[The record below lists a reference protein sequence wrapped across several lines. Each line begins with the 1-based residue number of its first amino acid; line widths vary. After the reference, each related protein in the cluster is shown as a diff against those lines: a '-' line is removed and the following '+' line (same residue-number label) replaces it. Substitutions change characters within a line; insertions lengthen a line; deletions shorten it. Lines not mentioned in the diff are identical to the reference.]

1 MTLYKGI
8 YSGVVVDNDDP
19 EGLRRLRVRVPTL
32 LGESATGWVR
42 PCLSPGRHFHFGQTW
57 KRLVPAVGDG
67 VWVAFEAGDIDHP
80 LWLGTWMMV
89 GGSDAQISS
98 DGPIVDVQGLL
109 SDPSDP
115 TATTTELEELAQVV
129 SDIGGGTLQ
138 FAAGD
143 YYLESLTPSGEYTF
157 PTSPP
162 WHSNP
167 FDQGGLRLRAG
178 VNLIGAQGSRLIW
191 GAGSSAMIGADAPFD
206 WDVHTTITE
215 DITRG
220 TTVFPVEST
229 TGFVVGDD
237 VMIHL
242 GQVDGDTREN
252 LWWSFAKVLAID
264 PGVSLTLDQAS
275 TLDLDLGELVQGS
288 YDPLA
293 VDPPTG
299 DPLTDF
305 TGKYD
310 PEIVDSFDRANSTT
324 TLGDTDTGET
334 WAYFR
339 TGAGRVGISGNR
351 AYCATVDASTNL
363 AYLDAGEVD
372 VHVKCGLTH
381 NDASGVVSVVCRFN
395 HTTFNGYIVLPID
408 GTSLILGRLDG
419 GVLTPLDSVAMTLP
433 DRLDLLF
440 TSVDDVL
447 TVYLDGNE
455 VLSATDAAHVGTE
468 VGFNLNLAG
477 AYVDS
482 FSTGK
487 PLWPN
492 YRAKWIRRIK
502 PGRLV
507 ENVKIEGFDLVGVNG
522 FNRAQMG
529 ISLNAVRN
537 VEVSNISGEDTGAGL
552 VTVHYCEDVHM
563 RNLFLRSASRAP
575 GAPYYG
581 RGMSWANA
589 RNCTA
594 RGLHIES
601 CENPELIFESNCR
614 NVLVS
619 DVQIVCSN
627 PIRPTGESCVQ
638 SFSGAE
644 VILRNLTIR
653 GAFPPASL
661 IGASNQLG
669 DRVTIDGLTLDVPEI
684 GVGAGKSAVDIG
696 LVEGPLRIRTT
707 LEGETLDG
715 VWMLRKW
722 WAPFPIVTDSLYTL
736 PIIDGIVRRARLYVS
751 TRDGLESNGAG
762 GGYVQWWNPVGDS
775 VEITSELTAGMTT
788 ELGLY
793 RGSGQAITTF
803 GSNTARAL
811 TGRTLNIDTGDP
823 TVYAGSAGP
832 VGPGEWGLLEVE
844 VFVPDLGASYEARYG
859 VYGPD
864 AAQFAGHAY
873 GSVVDIPA
881 LSATLRNLYYG
892 YREVSVTGSLTAAD
906 GVVAASGTTTLTLPS
921 VADLSAGHS
930 LSVKNVGTGVV
941 TLEGA
946 ASETIDGALSQ
957 LLIAYE
963 SMTLVS
969 TGSAW
974 IIV

>member
-1 MTLYKGI
+1 MTLHKGI

-57 KRLVPAVGDG
+57 KRLVPAVGEG
-67 VWVAFEAGDIDHP
+67 VWIAFEAGDIDHP
-80 LWLGTWMMV
+80 LWLGTWLRA
-89 GGSDAQISS
+89 GASDTRIDS
-98 DGPIVDVQGLL
+98 DGPIIDVQGLL
-109 SDPSDP
+109 TDPSDP
-115 TATTTELEELAQVV
+115 TTTTTELEELAQVV
-129 SDIGGGTLQ
+129 SDVGGGTLQ

-143 YYLESLTPSGEYTF
+143 YHLGSIVPSDEYTF
-157 PTSPP
+157 PTGPP
-162 WHSNP
+162 WYSSP
-167 FDQGGLRLRAG
+167 FDQGGLRLRSG
-178 VNLIGAQGSRLIW
+178 VNLIGAQGSRLVW
-191 GAGSSAMIGADAPFD
+191 SSGSSAMIGADAPFD

-215 DITRG
+215 DLTRG
-220 TTVFPVEST
+220 TTTFPVEST

-237 VMIHL
+237 VMVHL
-242 GQVDGDTREN
+242 GQVNGDTREG
-252 LWWSFAKVLAID
+252 LWWSFAKVLSID

-275 TLDLDLGELVQGS
+275 TIDLDLGEMVQGS
-288 YDPLA
+288 YNG
-293 VDPPTG
+293 VDTG

-310 PEIVDSFDRANSTT
+310 PEIVDAFDRADSTT
-324 TLGDTDTGET
+324 TLGNADTGET

-351 AYCATVDASTNL
+351 AYCATVDAWANV

-372 VHVKCGLTH
+372 VHVKCSLTH
-381 NDASGVVSVVCRFN
+381 NDASGPVFVVCRFD
-395 HTTFNGYIVLPID
+395 HATFNGYIVLPIG

-419 GVLTPLDSVAMTLP
+419 GVMTPIDTVTMTLP

-447 TVYLDGNE
+447 KVYLDGNE
-455 VLSATDAAHVGTE
+455 VMSATDATHSGTE
-468 VGFNLNLAG
+468 VGFNLNLSG
-477 AYVDS
+477 TYVDD
-482 FSTGK
+482 FSAGK
-487 PLWPN
+487 PLYPN
-492 YRAKWIRRIK
+492 YRAKWIRRIL

-507 ENVKIEGFDLVGVNG
+507 ENVRIEGFDLVGKDG
-522 FNRAQMG
+522 ANRAQSG

-537 VEVSNISGEDTGAGL
+537 VEVVNVSGEDTGGAL
-552 VTVHYCEDVHM
+552 ISVHYCEDVHM
-563 RNLFLRSASRAP
+563 RDIFLRSSSRAP

-581 RGMSWANA
+581 RGLSWANA

-594 RGLHIES
+594 RGLHIEG
-601 CENPELIFESNCR
+601 CENPELLFESNCR
-614 NVLVS
+614 NVVVS
-619 DVQIVCSN
+619 DVQVVCSN
-627 PIRPTGESCVQ
+627 PDRPTGESCIQ
-638 SFSGAE
+638 SFTGAE
-644 VILRNLTIR
+644 VVLRNLTIR
-653 GAFPPASL
+653 GAFPPVSL
-661 IGASNQLG
+661 IGAANQLG
-669 DRVTIDGLTLDVPEI
+669 DRMTIDGLTLDIPEI
-684 GVGAGKSAVDIG
+684 GVGAGKSAIDLG
-696 LVEGPLRIRTT
+696 WVEGALRIRTT

-715 VWMLRKW
+715 VWMLRKPW
-722 WAPFPIVTDSLYTL
+722 SAPFPIITNNLYNL
-736 PIIDGIVRRARLYVS
+736 PIIDGIVRRARIYLS
-751 TRDGLESNGAG
+751 TRDGLESSGAG
-762 GGYVQWWNPVGDS
+762 GGYVQWENPVGDS
-775 VEITSELTAGMTT
+775 VELTSELAAEMTT
-788 ELGLY
+788 ELGLS
-793 RGSGQAITTF
+793 RGTGQSITTF
-803 GSNTARAL
+803 GSNAARAL

-844 VFVPDLGASYEARYG
+844 VFVPDLGASYEERYG
-859 VYGPD
+859 FYGPD
-864 AAQFAGHAY
+864 AAQFSGHAW

-881 LSATLRNLYYG
+881 LSATLSNFSSG
-892 YREVSVTGSLTAAD
+892 YRAVSTTGSLTAAD
-906 GVVAASGTTTLTLPS
+906 GVVAASGTITLTLPS
-921 VADLSAGHS
+921 AAGLNAGHS

-946 ASETIDGALSQ
+946 ASETIDGDLSQ